1 MSKCTKHWEELI
13 RLNPKN
19 KEKSAKKNIARLIE
33 KGLSD
38 KEIFEQMCSFISG
51 EMTGSDERT
60 LTRNDKQ
67 YYADLIAKKRNKNVF
82 AVGVISD

>member
-1 MSKCTKHWEELI
+1 MSKCTKHWEWLI
-13 RLNPKN
+13 EVNPTN
-19 KEKSAKKNIARLIE
+19 KEKFAKNKIGTLIE
-33 KGLSD
+33 EGLSD

-67 YYADLIAKKRNKNVF
+67 YYSDLIAKTRNKNVF
-82 AVGVISD
+82 AVGVIPD